1 MEGIKY
7 WVERRGISKIINQL
21 YILPKIYGMPVE
33 IYLKSKKDVRDAK
46 NRAIK
51 LLADDFE
58 KEKKERI
65 ILFDNGKFLFAAILN

>member
-1 MEGIKY
+1 
-7 WVERRGISKIINQL
+7 
-21 YILPKIYGMPVE
+21 MPVE